1 MWQTSRTVLRTA
13 WQWSACTSLTQSWQA
28 LENMLWVCFS
38 LSLRALLPNGV
49 TVHQQTSAS
58 LKSWTRCQGLS
69 GVTSVP
75 PAGAYMGR
83 PPSWLQ
89 VPLASLVSTSTVANT
104 APNSMATMS
113 RWSQSTWAWEY
124 RLCPRPMMWLTAQVG
139 CAWICQCEDGVSGP
153 LEAHQQFPDTRTITR
168 EPGVG
173 GVLNL
178 ELSLAV
184 HLGCPQLSLGVI
196 SKGLK
201 TSLGTL
207 PPGHTCVQS
216 VMGS

>member
-1 MWQTSRTVLRTA
+1 M
-13 WQWSACTSLTQSWQA
+13 
-28 LENMLWVCFS
+28 CFS
-38 LSLRALLPNGV
+38 LSLRALLPKAV
-49 TVHQQTSAS
+49 TVRQQTSAR
-58 LKSWTRCQGLS
+58 LESWTRCQGLS

-83 PPSWLQ
+83 APSWLQ
-89 VPLASLVSTSTVANT
+89 VPLDSLASTSTGAHT

-124 RLCPRPMMWLTAQVG
+124 RLCPRPVMWLTAQAG
-139 CAWICQCEDGVSGP
+139 YTWICQCEEGTSGP
-153 LEAHQQFPDTRTITR
+153 LEAHRQFPDTRTTTR

-184 HLGCPQLSLGVI
+184 HPGCHQLSLRVI
-196 SKGLK
+196 SKGLT

-216 VMGS
+216 IMGS